1 MEPALLSGPL
11 GHTQW
16 ETEQPFPLGFH
27 SLDSDNGSVLCQNKS
42 GQTGLGI
49 GHRDQDQ
56 TFKSL
61 SEEGLFQY
69 NVPNLDSL
77 INTAEFS
84 YGELQYG
91 RDQQTNSQDLSQSKE
106 KMSPLENAESL
117 DELCGSTLS
126 WLFSPSLFEVSE
138 KSRTCDQL
146 NQSSEASN
154 DNSHAHSSKADSL
167 TVPVPPYLTD
177 STDSSNTSDSL
188 LLVDFFSDE
197 QLPPCDESVTEEATG
212 LSLSW
217 DVVSP
222 DIRDKG
228 LYPDQVTD
236 LPVTSTSTTQSLPE
250 NCLPLEH
257 ISPQGDCIE
266 RSVPLLD
273 LDVSLFDNSLCPASR
288 DSPLSPLLF
297 STEPEQTVRT
307 VTSNKGDVLAL
318 ELLAETSSEETDTV
332 QDHTRQTDP
341 NKNEEM
347 TDKLTSEAK
356 IQASLTA
363 TDEAHTEEHWTLQN
377 DTLET
382 DTKPNKSIHLEG
394 TDILNFS
401 AQENPST
408 EAEWTN
414 KQSVETLC
422 LSKVVGDDSVPIVPT
437 VSVSNEDISP
447 LKAVFDALDQDG
459 DGFVRIEEFM
469 EFAAAYGADQVKD
482 LTKFLDPSGLGVI
495 SFEDFHRG
503 ISAISNGGPEP
514 QLYGVNYSPGDGA
527 VGCPEEYD
535 EVRLSRGVYELCP
548 SFTSLQQV
556 TDCH

>member
-61 SEEGLFQY
+61 GEEGLFQN
-69 NVPNLDSL
+69 NVPDLDTL
-77 INTAEFS
+77 INIAEFS

-91 RDQQTNSQDLSQSKE
+91 RDQQTNSGDLPQRREAFSCS
-106 KMSPLENAESL
+106 ENADSL
-117 DELCGSTLS
+117 DEIYGSTLS
-126 WLFSPSLFEVSE
+126 WLFSPGLFEVSE
-138 KSRTCDQL
+138 KSRTCDHSSQPSDAS
-146 NQSSEASN
+146 NEDSHASSSEADCLS
-154 DNSHAHSSKADSL
+154 
-167 TVPVPPYLTD
+167 VRVPPC
-177 STDSSNTSDSL
+177 STEKSDISIPSDSL
-188 LLVDFFSDE
+188 LLVDFSDTR
-197 QLPPCDESVTEEATG
+197 LSPCDESVTEEDTG
-212 LSLSW
+212 LSLSL
-217 DVVSP
+217 DAVSP
-222 DIRDKG
+222 DFRDKG

-236 LPVTSTSTTQSLPE
+236 LPVTSTSMTQSLPE

-257 ISPQGDCIE
+257 ISPQGDCVE

-273 LDVSLFDNSLCPASR
+273 LEVLLCDNSLCPASPV
-288 DSPLSPLLF
+288 SPLSPLLL
-297 STEPEQTVRT
+297 STKPEQTGLT
-307 VTSNKGDVLAL
+307 VTSNQGDVLVL
-318 ELLAETSSEETDTV
+318 ELSAETSPEETDTV
-332 QDHTRQTDP
+332 QGHRREADT

-347 TDKLTSEAK
+347 TEKLRSEAK
-356 IQASLTA
+356 IQDSTTAFDFSPA
-363 TDEAHTEEHWTLQN
+363 TDEDHNGEHWNLQN
-377 DTLET
+377 GTLGSET
-382 DTKPNKSIHLEG
+382 MPNTNPNHLEEA
-394 TDILNFS
+394 DILDFS
-401 AQENPST
+401 VQEQSV

-414 KQSVETLC
+414 KQTVETLC
-422 LSKVVGDDSVPIVPT
+422 LSKMVGDDSVPMVST
-437 VSVSNEDISP
+437 VSTSEEDVSP

-503 ISAISNGGPEP
+503 ISAISNGGMF
-514 QLYGVNYSPGDGA
+514 L
-527 VGCPEEYD
+527 
-535 EVRLSRGVYELCP
+535 
-548 SFTSLQQV
+548 SFTLLFLAS
-556 TDCH
+556 